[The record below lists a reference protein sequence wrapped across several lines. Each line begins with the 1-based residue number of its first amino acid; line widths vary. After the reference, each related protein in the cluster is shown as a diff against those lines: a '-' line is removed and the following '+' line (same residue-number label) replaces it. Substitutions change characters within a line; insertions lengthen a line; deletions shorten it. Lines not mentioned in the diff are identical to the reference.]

1 MTCHDVN
8 NETKEK
14 RSKMVA
20 TLTYW
25 NWLYDRNGLL
35 GSSIGIKIG
44 GSSIILILILTGFT
58 TYIVFEALAKWL

>member
-14 RSKMVA
+14 RFKMVA

-25 NWLYDRNGLL
+25 DWLYDRDGFL
-35 GSSIGIKIG
+35 GS
-44 GSSIILILILTGFT
+44 
-58 TYIVFEALAKWL
+58 V